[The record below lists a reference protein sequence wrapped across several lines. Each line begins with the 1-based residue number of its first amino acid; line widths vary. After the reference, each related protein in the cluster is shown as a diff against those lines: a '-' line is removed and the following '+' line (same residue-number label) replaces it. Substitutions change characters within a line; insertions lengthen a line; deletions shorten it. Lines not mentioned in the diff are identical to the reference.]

1 MARITLVPQRK
12 EFFVLLSRAGRN
24 AVEIANL
31 LVAMLRTFPEGTADR
46 IREIK
51 ELEHEGDR
59 LTREVVSLLNKTFV
73 TPFDRED
80 IFQLSSALDDICD
93 HLDEAAGDIAN
104 YGVSRVREGATR
116 QADLILRAAGKL
128 ADAVDQL
135 EGFKDSSR
143 ALIELRELE
152 HEGDEVNRGAIA
164 DLFASGDDAISVIRW
179 KDIHGRLEDA
189 LDSCE
194 NAADVLEAITLKN
207 R

>member
-24 AVEIANL
+24 AVAIADL
-31 LVAMLRTFPEGTADR
+31 LVAMLSTFPEGTAER

-80 IFQLSSALDDICD
+80 IFGLSSALDDICD

-116 QADLILRAAGKL
+116 QADLIRRAAGKL

-135 EGFKDSSR
+135 QGFKDSSR
-143 ALIELRELE
+143 SLIELRELE

-189 LDSCE
+189 LDACE